1 MINLDNLAL
10 AFNAIRYP
18 SNLLEFKVSPIKRTF
33 MKIKEITVKDLSG
46 RITGTFYLHD
56 DINVITGLNGSGK
69 TTLLKAAWYLISGN
83 AERIDREVQYKE
95 IQIAT
100 DIFRVILA
108 REEGTTKWRF
118 ESSSETHQGEQDLDE
133 EIRPYSS
140 IEELNRHIINT
151 DTTSLFFPTF
161 RRIEGGYSMTPP
173 RRRRRIVPSSMYFL
187 EEPHPEAIQHELDQ
201 ISSRISVNEHNF
213 ICSISTNDIVSLL
226 TRKYAAIS
234 ESLNQEYK
242 EFSTSIIDSINR
254 AQEDSKGSEIGSTSD
269 ATLEQIQQQVDSIN
283 KLRDDLLKPFTVLSE
298 LTARLFR
305 HRGIKVNAVTLGQ
318 SVDAIDSGILSAG
331 EKQMLS
337 FLCYNAFRDESIVF
351 IDEPEL
357 SLHPDWQRRLFSVLM
372 RQQPTNQ
379 FIVAT
384 HSPFIYTKY
393 EDKEIMLSEDKGA

>member
-1 MINLDNLAL
+1 
-10 AFNAIRYP
+10 
-18 SNLLEFKVSPIKRTF
+18 
-33 MKIKEITVKDLSG
+33 MKIKEITVKDLSN
-46 RITGTFYLHD
+46 RITGTFHLHD

-83 AERIDREVQYKE
+83 AERVDREVQYNE

-100 DIFRVILA
+100 DIFRVTLA

-118 ESSSETHQGEQDLDE
+118 ESSSCIHEGEQDSAE
-133 EIRPYSS
+133 EPRPNSS
-140 IEELNRHIINT
+140 IEELNRHIIET

-161 RRIEGGYSMTPP
+161 RRIEGGYSMSPP
-173 RRRRRIVPSSMYFL
+173 RRRRRMVPSSMYFL
-187 EEPHPEAIQHELDQ
+187 EEPHPEAIQHELEQ
-201 ISSRISVNEHNF
+201 LSSRISVNEHNF

-254 AQEDSKGSEIGSTSD
+254 AQEDSRVNEIGSKSD

-318 SVDAIDSGILSAG
+318 SVDAIDSGVLSAG

-337 FLCYNAFRDESIVF
+337 FLCYNAFRDESIIF

-357 SLHPDWQRRLFSVLM
+357 SLHPDWQRRIFSVLM

>member
-1 MINLDNLAL
+1 
-10 AFNAIRYP
+10 
-18 SNLLEFKVSPIKRTF
+18 
-33 MKIKEITVKDLSG
+33 MKIREIRVKELGG
-46 RITGTFYLHD
+46 RISGVFHLHD

-95 IQIAT
+95 IQIST
-100 DIFRVILA
+100 DIYNVMLV
-108 REEGTTKWRF
+108 REDTVTKWRF
-118 ESSSETHQGEQDLDE
+118 ESSDGIHDGVQDSNE
-133 EIRPYSS
+133 EPSPKSS
-140 IEELNRHIINT
+140 IEELNRHVINT

-161 RRIEGGYSMTPP
+161 RRIEGGYSMSPP

-187 EEPHPEAIQHELDQ
+187 EEPHPEAIQHELEQ

-242 EFSTSIIDSINR
+242 EFSTSIIDSINE
-254 AQEDSKGSEIGSTSD
+254 AQEDNKTNDIGSKSD
-269 ATLEQIQQQVDSIN
+269 ATLELIQHQVDSIN
-283 KLRDDLLKPFTVLSE
+283 NRRDALLKPFTILSE

-305 HRGIKVNAVTLGQ
+305 HRGIRVNAVTLGQ
-318 SVDAIDSGILSAG
+318 SVDAIDSGVLSAG

-357 SLHPDWQRRLFSVLM
+357 SLHPDWQRRLFSILM

-393 EDKEIMLSEDKGA
+393 EDKEIVLSEDKGA

>member
-1 MINLDNLAL
+1 
-10 AFNAIRYP
+10 
-18 SNLLEFKVSPIKRTF
+18 
-33 MKIKEITVKDLSG
+33 MKIKEIKVKGLSG
-46 RITGTFYLHD
+46 RINGGFRLHD

-83 AERIDREVQYKE
+83 AERIDREVQYQE
-95 IQIAT
+95 IQVIT
-100 DIFRVILA
+100 DIYDVSLA
-108 REEGTTKWRF
+108 RKEGNTKWRF
-118 ESSSETHQGEQDLDE
+118 QSSNEIYEGEQDSSDDP
-133 EIRPYSS
+133 RPNSS
-140 IEELNRHIINT
+140 IEELNRLVIEE

-161 RRIEGGYSMTPP
+161 RRIEGGYSMSPP
-173 RRRRRIVPSSMYFL
+173 RRRRRIVPASMYFL
-187 EEPHPEAIQHELDQ
+187 EEPHPEAIQHELEQ

-213 ICSISTNDIVSLL
+213 ICSISTNDIVQLL

-242 EFSTSIIDSINR
+242 EFSTSIIDSINK
-254 AQEDSKGSEIGSTSD
+254 AQKPNKGDEAGSKSD
-269 ATLEQIQQQVDSIN
+269 ATLKQIQEQVDSIN
-283 KLRDDLLKPFTVLSE
+283 KRRDDLLKPFTVLSE
-298 LTARLFR
+298 LTAKLFR

-318 SVDAIDSGILSAG
+318 SVDAIDSGVLSAG

-357 SLHPDWQRRLFSVLM
+357 SLHPDWQRRLFNVLM

-393 EDKEIMLSEDKGA
+393 EDKEIMLSEEKGA